1 MKNLF
6 YKSII
11 VLFCCMVL
19 LSPCLVQAAEQ
30 EKAALGS
37 TQFRFVK
44 VRPGELTKRNINW
57 EKVPGAEGYELYI
70 ADSKDGE
77 YRLLADIE
85 NGSIENYVYG
95 PEPIGG
101 VKYYKIRPYVK
112 DADGSRSYGEY
123 SEVVSN
129 APAALASTQFRFV
142 KVRPGELTKRNI
154 NWEKVPG
161 AEGYELYVAD
171 SKDGAYR
178 LLADI
183 KGGSTENYV
192 YGPEPIG
199 GVKYYKVR
207 AYAKDAD
214 GSRGY
219 GEYSE
224 VVSNAPVALVST
236 QFRFVKARPGD
247 LTRRN
252 INWEKVPGASG
263 YELYI
268 ANSKDGAYRLL
279 ADIGDGNIEN
289 YVYGPEPIGGVKYYK
304 VRPYVVDQGK
314 RSYGAESRPVCNEA
328 ARIPTT
334 RFRFVKVREG
344 EETKRNINWEKLPNV
359 SGYEIYYA
367 AEENGNYTLL
377 ADISNGQ
384 IENYVY
390 GPEPAN
396 SIKYYKVRAYQKI
409 GGKKYYGEFSAPVY
423 TQLPTRQHIHYHQ
436 GDAAWGFST
445 SVKKN
450 ACVVTATAIV
460 LQNNGVEATPR
471 TVYDRNG
478 CRTPLHF
485 PTILSKFGVRP
496 VAAVSASSPYYNGF
510 SDGRTYIKNP
520 AANGRAAI
528 AEALT
533 RNPEGVLVYFS
544 GNGSHAVVAM
554 RNSNGTIYYSDPGR
568 VAARGHNVTLANTWV
583 GVGHGMGYGNLQYI
597 MAID

>member
-6 YKSII
+6 YKSILI
-11 VLFCCMVL
+11 LFCCMIL
-19 LSPCLVQAAEQ
+19 LSPCLGQAAEQ

-37 TQFRFVK
+37 TRFRFAK
-44 VRPGELTKRNINW
+44 VRQGELAKRHINW
-57 EKVPGAEGYELYI
+57 VQVPGAEGYELYI

-77 YRLLADIE
+77 YRLLVD
-85 NGSIENYVYG
+85 
-95 PEPIGG
+95 
-101 VKYYKIRPYVK
+101 
-112 DADGSRSYGEY
+112 
-123 SEVVSN
+123 
-129 APAALASTQFRFV
+129 
-142 KVRPGELTKRNI
+142 VR
-154 NWEKVPG
+154 
-161 AEGYELYVAD
+161 
-171 SKDGAYR
+171 
-178 LLADI
+178 
-183 KGGSTENYV
+183 
-192 YGPEPIG
+192 
-199 GVKYYKVR
+199 
-207 AYAKDAD
+207 
-214 GSRGY
+214 RG
-219 GEYSE
+219 
-224 VVSNAPVALVST
+224 
-236 QFRFVKARPGD
+236 D
-247 LTRRN
+247 
-252 INWEKVPGASG
+252 
-263 YELYI
+263 
-268 ANSKDGAYRLL
+268 
-279 ADIGDGNIEN
+279 IEN

-314 RSYGAESRPVCNEA
+314 RCYGAESNPVCNEA
-328 ARIPTT
+328 AHIPTT
-334 RFRFVKVREG
+334 CFRFVKVREG
-344 EETKRNINWEKLPNV
+344 EETKRHINWVEVPGAD
-359 SGYEIYYA
+359 GYELYIADGKDGEYRLLVDVRR
-367 AEENGNYTLL
+367 GN
-377 ADISNGQ
+377 

-409 GGKKYYGEFSAPVY
+409 DGQKYYGEFSAPVH

-450 ACVVTATAIV
+450 ACVITATAIV

-478 CRTPLHF
+478 QVTPLHF
-485 PTILSKFGVRP
+485 PTILAKFGVRP